1 MRTNAKP
8 KPDATDEAYGTRRRD
23 KRFAVDVQAS
33 VSVGQRQLR
42 ARTRDVS
49 RSGLCLVSLEAI
61 PRDTEIAIELVLTFG
76 EGRVSEPLQVR
87 GEVVWCTALFGA
99 YQLGVKFVQVADD
112 QARYMSMFIGFLDG
126 SLSTGEGESP
136 DDPDDDGHGNR
147 GSNDPDDP
155 FAP

>member
-8 KPDATDEAYGTRRRD
+8 KPEPPDDSYGARRRH

-33 VSVGQRQLR
+33 VSVGDRRLR

-49 RSGLCLVSLEAI
+49 RAGLCLVSLEAI

-99 YQLGVKFVQVADD
+99 YQIGVKFVKVDDD

-126 SLSTGEGESP
+126 SLSTGDGESP
-136 DDPDDDGHGNR
+136 DDHDDGR
-147 GSNDPDDP
+147 GNDPDDP